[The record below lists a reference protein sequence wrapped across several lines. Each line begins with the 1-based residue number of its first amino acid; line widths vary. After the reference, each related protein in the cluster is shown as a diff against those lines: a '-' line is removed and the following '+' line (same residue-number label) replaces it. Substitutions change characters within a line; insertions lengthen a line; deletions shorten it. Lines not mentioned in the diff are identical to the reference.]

1 MKKIVIG
8 ALLFLVIAGVG
19 APFVSGLLME
29 NIVKKSFSNLDRIY
43 SETSSGVSVEILKY
57 DRHFAS
63 TEIEWKMKLG
73 NLKAVYG
80 IDEIIFLDRADHG
93 FTGIVSRTSL
103 EKNKWF
109 TDFVDH
115 KLKGKNPLSIT
126 TEYNLLGQINSTIA
140 LQAFSLPVDN
150 EVILIKAG
158 KAVSH
163 CDEELTN
170 VSSLTS
176 WEGFSI
182 PGKMQVDGISMASDL
197 EKISSYLWE
206 GTLTFGVE
214 KSKSEGNAEPFELE
228 NFKGNYSLDV
238 DEEEKTLSVVTE
250 FGADHLLAGP
260 KKVGDAFVRI
270 GVVNMDRQGF
280 EEFMKL
286 YTEMA
291 NTVFKDVISAE
302 DDPEKMKTIL
312 QEQMGQAS
320 FQMISAY
327 EHLLKKGLEFQ
338 ISDLHALLPEG
349 EVKGDAVL
357 SLNKDMTFAQFVPL
371 LQQPELA
378 LDIFS
383 LQSEVSLPAALVGD
397 NPMLLSPTY
406 PGMKTGL
413 FVKEGANIVHKAE
426 TRDGKL
432 YLNGLEMKL

>member
-1 MKKIVIG
+1 MKKIVVG
-8 ALLFLVIAGVG
+8 ALLVLVIAGVG
-19 APFVSGLLME
+19 TPFVSGLMME
-29 NIVKKSFSNLDRIY
+29 NIVKKSFSNLNTMY
-43 SETSSGVSVEILKY
+43 SETGSGVSVEIMKY

-63 TEIEWKMKLG
+63 TDFEWKMKLG

-80 IDEIIFLDRADHG
+80 IEEIIFHDRADHG

-109 TDFVDH
+109 TDFVDN

-126 TEYNLLGQINSTIA
+126 TEYGFLGQINSTIA
-140 LQAFSLPVDN
+140 LQAFSLPVDD
-150 EVILIKAG
+150 EVFLIKAG

-163 CDEELTN
+163 CDEDLTN
-170 VSSLTS
+170 FSSQTL
-176 WEGFSI
+176 WEGFSV
-182 PGKMQVDGISMASDL
+182 PGKIQVDGISMTSDL

-206 GTLTFGVE
+206 GTLIFGLE
-214 KSKSEGNAEPFELE
+214 KSKSEGNAEPFELV

-238 DEEEKTLSVVTE
+238 DEEEKTLSAVTE
-250 FGADHLLAGP
+250 FGVDHLLAGP
-260 KKVGDAFVRI
+260 EKVDDAFVRI
-270 GVVNMDRQGF
+270 GVVNMDKQGF
-280 EEFMKL
+280 EGFMKL

-291 NTVFKDVISAE
+291 NTVFKDVLSAE

-312 QEQMGQAS
+312 QQQIGQTS
-320 FQMISAY
+320 FQMITAY

-349 EVKGDAVL
+349 EVKGDAVV
-357 SLNKDMTFAQFVPL
+357 SLNKDMTFAQFIPL

-383 LQSEVSLPAALVGD
+383 LQSDVSLPAALVGD
-397 NPMLLSPTY
+397 NPMLLSPIY